1 MGIVLWVEQSLVLAV
16 MSCTAV
22 WNLEFPRGSG
32 GQNIWST
39 GSLCH
44 SADSPPPP
52 CSLPP
57 APRPVP
63 GTGHWPMSGENLRK
77 WSQEKLRAYCC
88 FTFVKSEK
96 VDSVVQVGTLRTETG
111 HMTLSLP
118 CPWVLVNYHKLKW
131 PLVLNRG
138 LSFYQAPDISKR
150 REGQCWFAS
159 LHFRDPHRGSVKDI
173 AFSLVHLTREFI
185 TQDSRPTQIFFPEG
199 TSESQRIPGTLS
211 S

>member
-1 MGIVLWVEQSLVLAV
+1 MC
-16 MSCTAV
+16 CTAV

-150 REGQCWFAS
+150 REGQCWFCQS
-159 LHFRDPHRGSVKDI
+159 QFQRPPSWLCKGHRFFSCPFNTGIYNPGLSTDSDFLSRRDFWVTADSWD
-173 AFSLVHLTREFI
+173 SEFLE
-185 TQDSRPTQIFFPEG
+185 Q
-199 TSESQRIPGTLS
+199 L
-211 S
+211 